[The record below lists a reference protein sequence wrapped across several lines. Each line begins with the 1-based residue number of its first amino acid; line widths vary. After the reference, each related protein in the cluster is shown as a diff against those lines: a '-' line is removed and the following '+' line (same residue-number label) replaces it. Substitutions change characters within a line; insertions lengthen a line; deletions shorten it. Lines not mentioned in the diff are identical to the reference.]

1 MDWTELLVVVGI
13 NDCKITK
20 PVDMSLLG
28 AARLVVD
35 ATAGCCDDAVIG
47 Q

>member
-1 MDWTELLVVVGI
+1 VDWTELLVVVGI
-13 NDCKITK
+13 NDDKITK
-20 PVDMSLLG
+20 PVDISLLC

-35 ATAGCCDDAVIG
+35 ATAGCCDDGVIG